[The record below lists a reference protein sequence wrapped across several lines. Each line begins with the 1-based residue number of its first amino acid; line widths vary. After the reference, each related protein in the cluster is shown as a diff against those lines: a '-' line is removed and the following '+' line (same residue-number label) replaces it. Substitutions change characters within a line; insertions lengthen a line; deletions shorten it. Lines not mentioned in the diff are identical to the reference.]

1 MREGKMKSICII
13 FGIVL
18 AFYSCDAHSQKSDKV
33 LDRDKPM
40 NKKTEVATLG
50 AGCFWC
56 VEAVFQELKG
66 VYKVESGY
74 TGGTVKNP
82 TYAQVCTGQTGHAE
96 VAQITYDPSEISFE
110 TLLSVFFKTHDPTT
124 LNQQGA
130 DRGTQYRSVIFYHN
144 KIQKNAAEKII
155 AALNKEKAYPNP
167 IVTEVTALGE
177 FYPAEDY
184 HQNYFTL
191 NPDKQYCSFVIQ
203 PKVDKFRKVFEAYL
217 K

>member
-1 MREGKMKSICII
+1 MKDRELKNISII
-13 FGIVL
+13 FGIVMV
-18 AFYSCDAHSQKSDKV
+18 FYSCDANSQQSNKI
-33 LDRDKPM
+33 LDIDKPM
-40 NKKTEVATLG
+40 DKKVELATLG

-74 TGGTVKNP
+74 TGGAVKNP
-82 TYAQVCTGQTGHAE
+82 TYEQIGTGQTGHAE
-96 VAQITYDPSEISFE
+96 VTQITYDPAAISFE
-110 TLLSVFFKTHDPTT
+110 TILSVFFQTHDPTT

-130 DRGTQYRSVIFYHN
+130 DRGTQYRSAVFYHN
-144 KIQKNAAEKII
+144 AKQKNVAETII
-155 AALNKEKAYPNP
+155 KELNKEHVYPNP
-167 IVTEVTALGE
+167 IVTEVTELSDY
-177 FYPAEDY
+177 YPAEDY

-203 PKVDKFRKVFEAYL
+203 PKVDKFRKVFKEYL